1 MKKITNN
8 TDLEIKKLNLGF
20 KIIKKK
26 FFSQLKLLKR
36 SPKYKISHVFLRN
49 TLMFHNI
56 VFKVKKSDFMND
68 CIK

>member
-8 TDLEIKKLNLGF
+8 TDLEIKK
-20 KIIKKK
+20 
-26 FFSQLKLLKR
+26 LKLLKR

-56 VFKVKKSDFMND
+56 VFKVKKFRFYE
-68 CIK
+68 